1 MVVSHKNRKAIA
13 MIELIFAIVVM
24 GIAMLAIP
32 MISVQSSRGGDSAMM
47 QESVAAASSEL
58 QMIMSRAWDENNTIT
73 SLGSP
78 ILVTQSAN
86 FATRAGLNVG
96 GRTTLASDSNVL
108 NAAAIG
114 RDALNDSDDIDDF
127 NGVTNNFVV
136 YGGVQQQSHL
146 GEYID
151 TQINMRA
158 TVAYASDAIALAN
171 VVNFNYNPSQALSP
185 TTTNIKRI
193 SVNLTTANNQ
203 DAALANKDITLNAF
217 SCNIGE
223 AVPRVS
229 EGDN

>member
-1 MVVSHKNRKAIA
+1 MVKCNNNRKAIA

-58 QMIMSRAWDENNTIT
+58 QMIMSRAWDESNTVS

-78 ILVTQSAN
+78 ILTTQSAN
-86 FATRAGLNVG
+86 FATRAGLNIG
-96 GRTTLASDSNVL
+96 SRTTLASDSTIL
-108 NAAAIG
+108 NATGIG
-114 RDALNDSDDIDDF
+114 ADALNDSDDIDDF

-158 TVAYASDAIALAN
+158 TVAYANDAIALAN
-171 VVNFNYNPSQALSP
+171 TVNFNYNPSQALSP

-203 DAALANKDITLNAF
+203 DAVFTDKNITLNAF

-223 AVPRVS
+223 AVPSVS
-229 EGDN
+229 AGDN